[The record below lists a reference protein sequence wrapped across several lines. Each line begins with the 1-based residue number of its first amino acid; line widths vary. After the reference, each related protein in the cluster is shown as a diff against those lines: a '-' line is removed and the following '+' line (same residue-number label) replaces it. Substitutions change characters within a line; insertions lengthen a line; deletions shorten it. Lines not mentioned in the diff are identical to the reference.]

1 MKPAV
6 DTGEPRGMRTGLAP
20 QRFNFLREESSRWIW
35 ATSRSLSGRAALNL
49 CQLGEMNM
57 PPVTS
62 SDASTTDVAPRLEE
76 LFRASAGAP
85 IDWAGQS
92 VRMAHEMTGV
102 TRGLALRINF
112 VRVSP
117 VRRQALRL
125 KPRGGRLEVDSEL
138 SRNVA
143 LWSDMAPPSII
154 VRFRHARGSEP
165 MSVVI
170 WNAWRDKDEVTHAW
184 IGNAGMIVQEEPGG
198 VILLKCSDGY
208 DAPTFDDLV
217 ARLHVIPEDSLSSTK
232 RAEE

>member
-1 MKPAV
+1 
-6 DTGEPRGMRTGLAP
+6 
-20 QRFNFLREESSRWIW
+20 
-35 ATSRSLSGRAALNL
+35 L
-49 CQLGEMNM
+49 CQLGQQNM

-62 SDASTTDVAPRLEE
+62 IDASTTDVAPRLEE

-92 VRMAHEMTGV
+92 VRMGYELTGL
-102 TRGLALRINF
+102 TRGVALRINF
-112 VRVSP
+112 VRVSR
-117 VRRQALRL
+117 VRPQALRL
-125 KPRGGRLEVDSEL
+125 KPTGGRLEVDGEL
-138 SRNVA
+138 SGDVA

-154 VRFRHARGSEP
+154 VRLRHTRGNQT

-198 VILLKCSDGY
+198 VILLKCSDGF

-217 ARLHVIPEDSLSSTK
+217 ARLHVIPEDSLSSTE
-232 RAEE
+232 RADE